1 VPGVG
6 AQEPIEIPER
16 TESVACPL
24 CEGTQGVVVGRRGRF
39 GMLVRN
45 LCCATCALIYVT
57 PRPTPHA
64 MARYY
69 RGAYREHYKGVGR
82 LRADQTRIAPGS
94 DESKQAAASKFE
106 AQALIVR
113 RVANPAP
120 GARVLEIGCQRGETL
135 SHLVAELGIEAHGI
149 EPSERDAEC
158 ARAAGVACFAGPIE
172 AYEPGA
178 RRFDLVQMFHV
189 LEHLHEPLE
198 LLITIRS
205 WLAPGGSLLIEVP
218 NACFPYGLLEEN
230 FFQNVHLVSFS
241 PETLGAMLLRAGYE
255 VVQVVDTHMLLVLAR
270 RVEHDALPLPFERAA
285 FGRPEHDARWMSAR
299 LASYATL
306 ERIRQAV
313 RQRGMTPE
321 LLQSLLQTLAAP
333 AFTGPRLECCAELVE
348 WLMQNGQP
356 SAARL
361 LLEKLAQHEDDAEL
375 SADLRAMA
383 ERCGGGEARADI

>member
-1 VPGVG
+1 LVTTHD
-6 AQEPIEIPER
+6 PIEVPER

-24 CEGTQGVVVGRRGRF
+24 CGGMQGVVVGRRGRF
-39 GMLVRN
+39 GMPVRN
-45 LCCATCALIYVT
+45 LCCETCALIYVT

-69 RGAYREHYKGVGR
+69 RGAYREQYKTVGR
-82 LRADQTRIAPGS
+82 MRDDHTRIEPGS
-94 DESKQAAASKFE
+94 AESAQAARGKFQ
-106 AQALIVR
+106 AQAQIVR

-135 SHLVAELGIEAHGI
+135 AQLAAELGIEAHGI
-149 EPSERDAEC
+149 EPGEHEAEC
-158 ARAAGVACFAGPIE
+158 ARSAGVDCFAGPLE

-198 LLITIRS
+198 ILIKIRS
-205 WLAPGGSLLIEVP
+205 WLVPGGSLLIEVP
-218 NACFPYGLLEEN
+218 NACHPYGLLEEN

-241 PETLGAMLLRAGYE
+241 AETLGALLLRAGYE
-255 VVQVVDTHMLLVLAR
+255 VVHAVDTNMLLVLAR
-270 RVEHDALPLPFERAA
+270 RAEHDALPLPFERAA

-306 ERIRQAV
+306 ERIRHTV
-313 RQRGMTPE
+313 RQRGLSPQ
-321 LLQSLLQTLAAP
+321 LLRLLLQTLGAP
-333 AFTGPRLECCAELVE
+333 AFTGPRLDCCAELVE
-348 WLMQNGQP
+348 WLIQHGRP
-356 SAARL
+356 SVARL

-375 SADLRAMA
+375 RADLLTMA
-383 ERCGGGEARADI
+383 KSCGVEANANL